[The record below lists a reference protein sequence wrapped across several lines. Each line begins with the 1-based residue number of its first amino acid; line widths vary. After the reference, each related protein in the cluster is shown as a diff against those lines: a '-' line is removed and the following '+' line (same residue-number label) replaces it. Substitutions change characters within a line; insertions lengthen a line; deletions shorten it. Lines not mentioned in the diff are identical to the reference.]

1 MKVSWFK
8 LTILFAFTALLAP
21 PSVFAEDDPGDI
33 INQLNEDEFAELAIA
48 SEDEE
53 EAAGEEAGGE
63 DAGGDSA
70 GGDSAGGDSTTGG
83 DSASAGTGNTQRRAR
98 RRANRGRRGNRAR
111 RSRGMSPAAR
121 RRAARQRAR
130 NSGIV
135 TLSTNKPATVTIN
148 GTSKGRLRPG
158 TDRNFVLPIREVHR
172 IEISRRGV
180 KRRRRVN
187 IRRGME
193 RRRIQVRF
201 PR

>member
-8 LTILFAFTALLAP
+8 FAILFAFTALLAP
-21 PSVFAEDDPGDI
+21 PAAFAEDDPGDI

-53 EAAGEEAGGE
+53 EAAGEEGGEENAGGE
-63 DAGGDSA
+63 STGDN
-70 GGDSAGGDSTTGG
+70 
-83 DSASAGTGNTQRRAR
+83 SASAGAGSTEGRTRG
-98 RRANRGRRGNRAR
+98 RANRGRRANRRGQGNRAR
-111 RSRGMSPAAR
+111 ARRRMSPAAR

-148 GTSKGRLRPG
+148 GTSKGRIRPG

-172 IEISRRGV
+172 IEVSRRGV